1 MSHISFAVWL
11 IAIANILGSIFW
23 AMQFRAQCKWRKA
36 DKAIT
41 EAQLETHR
49 LNSRAIKAQIEL
61 FNAQTA
67 AINAQKSVDNSSQ
80 DKLPFDA

>member
-36 DKAIT
+36 DKAQNDAAQRLT
-41 EAQLETHR
+41 EK
-49 LNSRAIKAQIEL
+49 AIKAQIEL

-67 AINAQKSVDNSSQ
+67 ASSAQKSVDNSSQ